1 MWEPIFLRPSASLV
15 PCSMSGEFRY
25 NQYPVSIQ
33 LAVEL
38 HTPLRLHLGILYYKL
53 QFPKH
58 IIQNELINS

>member
-1 MWEPIFLRPSASLV
+1 MWEPILLRPSASLV

-38 HTPLRLHLGILYYKL
+38 HTPLRLHLDILYYKQ